1 MTMIRMLVGGLLIP
15 CILQVNYVLADL
27 TPEQEV
33 LGRYV
38 GEWDG
43 VDQGEKFTF
52 DSHTTWKLNGQIIEQ
67 KQVFQDGE
75 ESLILRGY
83 DKQSK
88 KYFLS
93 LHDSR
98 GIHLMLTGAWNEAT
112 KTFTY
117 TGHSGEM
124 AVTVKST
131 FRNDFTEDWTITLV
145 LVGGAV
151 TELRGTNTRVTK

>member
-1 MTMIRMLVGGLLIP
+1 MIIRSLAAIVFVSWFFPMISES
-15 CILQVNYVLADL
+15 ADL
-27 TPEQEV
+27 TPEQKV
-33 LGRYV
+33 LGRFV

-43 VDQGEKFTF
+43 VDQDQKMSF
-52 DSHTTWKLNGQIIEQ
+52 DISNEWKLNGQVLQQ
-67 KQVFQDGE
+67 KQVFRDGS

-98 GIHLMLTGAWNEAT
+98 GIHFMLTGDWNEAT

-117 TGHSGEM
+117 TGHSGESE
-124 AVTVKST
+124 VTVKST
-131 FRNDFTEDWTITLV
+131 FRNDDTEDWTITLIQS
-145 LVGGAV
+145 GGDVA
-151 TELRGTNTRVTK
+151 ELRGTNTRVVK

>member
-1 MTMIRMLVGGLLIP
+1 MRHKLARMILACCLLTSNLAVGD
-15 CILQVNYVLADL
+15 DL
-27 TPEQEV
+27 SPEQKI
-33 LGRYV
+33 LGRFV

-43 VDQGEKFTF
+43 VDQDQKFAF
-52 DSHTTWKLNGQIIEQ
+52 DVSSSWKLNGQIIEQ
-67 KQVFQDGE
+67 KQVFRDGA

-98 GIHLMLTGAWNEAT
+98 GIHLMLTGDWNEET
-112 KTFTY
+112 KTFTF

-131 FRNDFTEDWTITLV
+131 FRNDATEDWTITLV
-145 LVGGAV
+145 LVGGDV